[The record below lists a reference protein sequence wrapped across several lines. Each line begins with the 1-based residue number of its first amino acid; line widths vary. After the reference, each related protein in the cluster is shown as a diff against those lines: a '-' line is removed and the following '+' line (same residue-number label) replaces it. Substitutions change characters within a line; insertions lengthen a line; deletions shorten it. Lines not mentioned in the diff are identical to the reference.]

1 MIIRSVILCY
11 NKITDKLCTVLLS
24 IMNILVSSYKV
35 TFELNLLKTIVVLV
49 ISIFYVVYSI
59 ICLSQTS
66 LRPAF
71 VFGINRCS
79 GYTG

>member
-1 MIIRSVILCY
+1 M
-11 NKITDKLCTVLLS
+11 
-24 IMNILVSSYKV
+24 
-35 TFELNLLKTIVVLV
+35 LKTIVVLV
-49 ISIFYVVYSI
+49 ISIFYVIYSI

-79 GYTG
+79 VYTG